1 MRVSWPNAFGL
12 CCKVLPL
19 NGVCGLQAGKISHY
33 ELFGS
38 REVVLY
44 WRCMAP
50 AAEAVITFDAVAT
63 IAGCYTAPPSRAYL
77 YYTSE
82 HKVWAA
88 PLQIEV
94 SRK

>member
-1 MRVSWPNAFGL
+1 
-12 CCKVLPL
+12 
-19 NGVCGLQAGKISHY
+19 
-33 ELFGS
+33 
-38 REVVLY
+38 
-44 WRCMAP
+44 MAP

-63 IAGCYTAPPSRAYL
+63 IAGRYTAPPSRAYL

-94 SRK
+94 ARK